1 MLYLFVQTV
10 ICAMETKRQLQLGEL
25 VKRHISM
32 VLLAEG
38 SNIYGNAV
46 MVTVTSVKMTPDFS
60 LAKIYLSIFNTE
72 NKQEVML
79 LLEQDRPRVQQ
90 ALYYRLK
97 KHMRRM
103 PEIAFHLDDTMDE
116 MYRIDEMFDSLYK
129 ANQMGTDDEA

>member
-1 MLYLFVQTV
+1 
-10 ICAMETKRQLQLGEL
+10 METKRQLQLGEL

-129 ANQMGTDDEA
+129 ENQMGTDDEA